1 MYHMFSVRAR
11 ALAALALSVALA
23 AGFPFTASAQSST
36 FLTITVTSDGAP
48 VAGADVELKGNNLDL
63 HRTTDAKGAFSFD
76 GLSVGSYEVKVK
88 KGDLSAGRSVDLGST
103 GAALA
108 LELQVLQKIG
118 QTVVSARPNA
128 ARSSGTDIVL
138 NADALQKLPNANSLP
153 NILLQ
158 LPTAARGSNG
168 QIHING
174 DHNGIQ
180 YILDGVPLAESLN
193 RVVGNEI
200 DPSTIGF
207 MNVLEGA
214 YPAQY
219 GGPFAA
225 VLDIG
230 TKAYSGPTGATFQG
244 QAGSYNSY
252 DGIFDFHTPVGRGGS
267 LVLSGRMGQNG
278 RAIDPA
284 TQDAPHDTGSIASQF
299 VRLSLPAGEKD
310 YVNFDFIHS
319 LQTFQIPPDIDN
331 GVPASTNDNEYQSD
345 TFASL
350 QFRHQIGPNASLSFG
365 PSFKYSR
372 LLDTNDLAN
381 DLAAG
386 ANPNFACGI
395 VGDFS
400 DCPIFSVFADRK
412 FSSLAFNADYLYHS
426 SRHEVRAGALTSW
439 QNVPKNYVITLQP
452 GNDLAPQ
459 NPDGSFTAIDNGTI
473 AGASTGLY
481 AQDGWQIS
489 PHWRLDYGVR
499 FDSFAVSSTTGA
511 APFNNQYNQTSP
523 RAKLTYF
530 FSPRAS
536 VYAYYGR
543 LFVPFSLETVDP
555 ATAASLYVPGS
566 VSPVFDLKPQR
577 DSLYEAGFHLPLGA
591 ADLGLRISHKVSTD
605 YLDDTQVGS
614 TNLHQD
620 INFPIGTIN
629 VVAVYVRTPLPNKS
643 NAYLSV
649 AHVTAMN
656 SMNCETQLLQNC
668 AASGPPGGPFVQ
680 SDHDQHWTSS
690 GGVILNDKHEGWFSL
705 DGEYGSGL
713 SQDPSNCPPTFDTL
727 NCKVPPHMTFNV
739 AKAFGFPFGQLVF
752 SITNILNDRYAVT
765 LNNSLQGTHWAQP
778 RSFDFRF
785 ILGKTQ

>member
-1 MYHMFSVRAR
+1 MRVR
-11 ALAALALSVALA
+11 ALAAPVLSAALA
-23 AGFPFTASAQSST
+23 IGFPLPVSAQSAT
-36 FLTITVTSDGAP
+36 FLSVVVTSDGAP
-48 VAGADVELKGNNLDL
+48 VAGADVELKGNNVDV
-63 HRTTDAKGAFSFD
+63 HRVTDAKGSLSFN
-76 GLSVGSYEVKVK
+76 GLSVGSYEVSAK
-88 KGDLSAGRSVDLGST
+88 KGELSAVRSVDLVSG
-103 GAALA
+103 GATIA

-118 QTVVSARPNA
+118 QAVVSARPNVT
-128 ARSSGTDIVL
+128 RSSGTDIVL
-138 NADALQKLPNANSLP
+138 NADSLQKLPNGNSLP

-180 YILDGVPLAESLN
+180 YVLDGVPLADSLN

-207 MNVLEGA
+207 INVLEGA

-219 GGPFAA
+219 GGPFATI
-225 VLDIG
+225 LDIG
-230 TKAYSGPTGATFQG
+230 TKAYSGAAGASFQG
-244 QAGSYNSY
+244 QVGSYNDF
-252 DGIFDFHTPVGRGGS
+252 DGILDLHAPVGRGGS

-284 TQDAPHDTGSIASQF
+284 TQDAPHDTGSVASQF
-299 VRLSLPAGEKD
+299 LRLSLPAGEKD

-319 LQTFQIPPDIDN
+319 LQTFQIPPDVNN
-331 GVPASTNDNEYQSD
+331 GVPAFTNDNEYQSD
-345 TFASL
+345 TFAAL
-350 QFRHQIGPNASLSFG
+350 QFRHQIGTNASLSFG
-365 PSFKYSR
+365 PSFKHSR
-372 LLDTNDLAN
+372 ILDTNDPAN

-386 ANPNFACGI
+386 ANPANACGPS
-395 VGDFS
+395 GDFS
-400 DCPIFSVFADRK
+400 DCPVFSVFADRS

-439 QNVPKNYVITLQP
+439 QNVPKNYVITLQS
-452 GNDLAPQ
+452 GNNLAPKNQ
-459 NPDGSFTAIDNGTI
+459 NGTFTAIDNGTI
-473 AGASTGLY
+473 NGASAGLY
-481 AQDGWQIS
+481 AQDGWQIA
-489 PHWRLDYGVR
+489 PRWRVDYGVR
-499 FDSFAVSSTTGA
+499 FDSFAADSTTGA
-511 APFNNQYNQTSP
+511 APFSKQYNQTSP
-523 RAKLTYF
+523 RVKLTYS

-555 ATAASLYVPGS
+555 ATAASLYLPGT

-577 DSLYEAGFHLPLGA
+577 DSLYEAGFHIPLGA
-591 ADLGLRISHKVSTD
+591 ADAGFRISHKVSTD

-620 INFPIGTIN
+620 INFPLGIID
-629 VVAVYVRTPLPNKS
+629 VQAIHVQAPLANKS
-643 NAYLSV
+643 TAYLSV
-649 AHVTAMN
+649 AHVTARN
-656 SMNCETQLLQNC
+656 SANCETQLLQNC
-668 AASGPPGGPFVQ
+668 AAGGPAGGPFVQ
-680 SDHDQHWTSS
+680 SDHDQHWTAS
-690 GGVILNDKHEGWFSL
+690 GGLVLNDKRNGWFAL

-713 SQDPSNCPPTFDTL
+713 SQDPASCPPAFDTL

-739 AKAFGFPFGQLVF
+739 AKAFGFPFGQLIF
-752 SITNILNDRYAVT
+752 SMTNMFNDRYAIT

-785 ILGKTQ
+785 VFGKTQ